1 MRLRRQVQVA
11 WRSRL
16 PAPSARKIV
25 VKCQGITLHLR
36 APRAYV
42 CRDDTTTRPLTHLPI
57 PGTMTAAELTA
68 LREHAGLYRAELA
81 RRLGIS
87 RSQLHNYER
96 GRDRGTGRPC
106 PIPLTVELACRALA
120 GSLPAK
126 DPNSNDR

>member
-1 MRLRRQVQVA
+1 M
-11 WRSRL
+11 
-16 PAPSARKIV
+16 
-25 VKCQGITLHLR
+25 T
-36 APRAYV
+36 
-42 CRDDTTTRPLTHLPI
+42 PI
-57 PGTMTAAELTA
+57 PTPGSMTAAELTA
-68 LREHAGLYRAELA
+68 LRECLGLSRAELA

-126 DPNSNDR
+126 DPDPHDR